1 MEDID
6 FLYMQAWAANQVK
19 EGWQL
24 NPNEKVQKGIFKG
37 LFRIGGQCP
46 CSNPYVGTPDGM
58 CPCKGYR
65 EEDKCCCNLFIKKNV

>member
-37 LFRIGGQCP
+37 LFRTGGQCP
-46 CSNPYVGTPDGM
+46 CHSIGTESERR
-58 CPCKGYR
+58 CPCREYR
-65 EEDKCCCNLFIKKNV
+65 VNNKCHCNLYVKRDI